1 MLVPARDPL
10 CKYFLG
16 FLMRLCSECGLDMD
30 LVGLRHRCVPK
41 PRAPVITEVITKPA
55 QEVITERVITEG
67 KRRGRRPLG
76 DRAMTGY
83 ERLKRHRAKR
93 RGERMRDGSD
103 WGAGPGFL
111 AIWAVGSDPAADGGA
126 VSGAVFVRGGMAG
139 CI

>member
-1 MLVPARDPL
+1 MAIEMLVPARDPL

-93 RGERMRDGSD
+93 RGERMPDGSD
-103 WGAGPGFL
+103 
-111 AIWAVGSDPAADGGA
+111 
-126 VSGAVFVRGGMAG
+126 
-139 CI
+139 

>member
-1 MLVPARDPL
+1 VALEMLVPARDPL

-103 WGAGPGFL
+103 
-111 AIWAVGSDPAADGGA
+111 
-126 VSGAVFVRGGMAG
+126 
-139 CI
+139 

>member
-1 MLVPARDPL
+1 MALEMLVPARDPL

-76 DRAMTGY
+76 DRAMTRY

-93 RGERMRDGSD
+93 RGERMPDGSD
-103 WGAGPGFL
+103 
-111 AIWAVGSDPAADGGA
+111 
-126 VSGAVFVRGGMAG
+126 
-139 CI
+139 